1 MAILSTTIARL
12 RAAWA
17 RPELR
22 RTAGS
27 AAWLLADRLLRLVG
41 GLLVGLWVA
50 RHLGPAD
57 FGRYNFALA
66 LSLLVAALTTLG
78 LDSILVRELV
88 RRPEREPE
96 LLGTA
101 LLLRLLGGLTAQL
114 VAVAA
119 AAALRPADGQ
129 IAALTAVI
137 GLAGVLQASLVVDL
151 WFQARVAA
159 RDAVLARTLAFL
171 LAALLRVGLIVAGAP
186 LLAFAAAYVAEALLG
201 AAAVLA
207 AYTRRGGRPLAWRP
221 SLERA
226 RRLLADSWPLIL
238 GGLLVNAYLRIDQ
251 VMLGQ
256 LRGDAELGVYSGA
269 VRLAE
274 VLPLV
279 SAALIAATLPA
290 VVAARERDPALYAER
305 LRRLYALVVAIGYA
319 GALLATL
326 VARPLVDLLLGP
338 DFAEAAPQLIVLA
351 WAGVFVGLG
360 LARSSF
366 LTAENYTRQHL
377 ASVAAGC
384 AANVGLNWLLIPPL
398 GGLGAAL
405 ASLVAYWL
413 AVHGACFL
421 IPALR
426 PTGRALTRALLYPK
440 FW

>member
-1 MAILSTTIARL
+1 MTHLSTTLARL
-12 RAAWA
+12 RDAWG
-17 RPELR
+17 RPEVR

-27 AAWLLADRLLRLVG
+27 AGWLLADRLLRLAG

-50 RHLGPAD
+50 RYLGPAD

-66 LSLLVAALTTLG
+66 LSLIVASVASLG

-88 RRPEREPE
+88 REPAREPE

-101 LLLRLLGGLTAQL
+101 LLMRLAGGLIAQL
-114 VAVAA
+114 AAVAA
-119 AAALRPADGQ
+119 AAALRPGDGL
-129 IAALTAVI
+129 AVALTAVVAL
-137 GLAGVLQASLVVDL
+137 GGVLQASTVVDL

-159 RDAVLARTLAFL
+159 RDAVLARNLAFL
-171 LAALLRVGLIVAGAP
+171 AAALLRVGLILAGAP
-186 LLAFAAAYVAEALLG
+186 LIAFAAAYSAEALLG
-201 AAAVLA
+201 ALAVTA
-207 AYTRRGGRPLAWRP
+207 AYGRRGGRPLGWRP
-221 SLERA
+221 SLARA

-238 GGLLVNAYLRIDQ
+238 GGILVNMYLRIDQ
-251 VMLGQ
+251 VMIGQ

-274 VLPLV
+274 IYPLV
-279 SAALIAATLPA
+279 PGAIIAATLPA
-290 VVAARERDPALYAER
+290 IVAAREGDPALYAGR
-305 LRRLYALVVAIGYA
+305 LRRLYALVVAIGYTC
-319 GALLATL
+319 ALALTLA
-326 VARPLVDLLLGP
+326 ARPLVELLLGP
-338 DFAEAAPQLIVLA
+338 GYADAVPQLAVLA

-366 LTAENYTRQHL
+366 LTSENYTRLHL
-377 ASVAAGC
+377 ATVAAGC

-398 GGLGAAL
+398 GGLGAAV

-421 IPALR
+421 FPALR
-426 PTGRALTRALLYPK
+426 PTGRELTRALLYPK

>member
-1 MAILSTTIARL
+1 MTILTTTLARL
-12 RAAWA
+12 RDAWG
-17 RPELR
+17 RPEVR

-27 AAWLLADRLLRLVG
+27 AGWLLADRLLRLVG

-66 LSLLVAALTTLG
+66 LSLIVGSVASLG
-78 LDSILVRELV
+78 LDAILVRELV
-88 RRPEREPE
+88 REPGREPE

-101 LLLRLLGGLTAQL
+101 LSMRLLGGLAAQL
-114 VAVAA
+114 AAVAA
-119 AAALRPADGQ
+119 AAALRSGDGL
-129 IAALTAVI
+129 AVALTAIV
-137 GLAGVLQASLVVDL
+137 GLGGVLQATTVVDL
-151 WFQARVAA
+151 WFQSRVAA
-159 RDAVLARTLAFL
+159 RDAVVARNLAFL
-171 LAALLRVGLIVAGAP
+171 AAASLRVGLILAGAP
-186 LLAFAAAYVAEALLG
+186 LLAFAAAFAAEALLG

-207 AYTRRGGRPLAWRP
+207 AYARCGGRPLAWRP
-221 SLERA
+221 SLARA
-226 RRLLADSWPLIL
+226 RRLLADSWPLIF
-238 GGLLVNAYLRIDQ
+238 GGVLVNLYLRVDQ
-251 VMLGQ
+251 VMIGQ

-274 VLPLV
+274 VYPLIPG
-279 SAALIAATLPA
+279 AIIAATLPA
-290 VVAARERDPALYAER
+290 VVAARERDPAAYAER

-319 GALLATL
+319 CALSLSLAAGPL
-326 VARPLVDLLLGP
+326 VALLLGP
-338 DFAEAAPQLIVLA
+338 GYSGAVPQLVVLA

-366 LTAENYTRQHL
+366 LTSENYTRLHL
-377 ASVAAGC
+377 ATVAAGC
-384 AANVGLNWLLIPPL
+384 AANVALNWLLIPPL

-421 IPALR
+421 LPPLR
-426 PTGRALTRALLYPK
+426 PTGRELTRALIYPK